1 MAETPSV
8 GELRAQG
15 RRTLAG
21 PAGGSFEA
29 DLLLSYV
36 LNESRA
42 WLYANDNSR
51 VSTTDR
57 DRYQGMLERRARG
70 EPVAYLLGV
79 REFWSLPFVVTPD
92 VLIPRPETELLVAVA
107 LECLPKSSAGRIA
120 DLGTGSG
127 IVAIALATERP
138 ACEVHATDIS
148 QAALE
153 IARLNAHELAPGRI
167 ALHQGDWL
175 AALDGLFDVIV
186 SNPPYIDRQ
195 DPHLERDDCRFE
207 PREALTPGPDGM
219 AAIKHIAVG
228 AVDSLRAGGCLA
240 FEHGFEQGGAS
251 RRLLEKE
258 GYVRIETRKDLEGH
272 ERVTLGFRPDD

>member
-1 MAETPSV
+1 MVDTSSV
-8 GELRAQG
+8 GQLRARG

-21 PAGGSFEA
+21 PADSSFEA
-29 DLLLSYV
+29 DLLLSHV

-42 WLYANDNSR
+42 WLYANDNAR
-51 VSTTDR
+51 VSNTNR
-57 DRYQGMLERRARG
+57 DRYQRLLERRARG
-70 EPVAYLLGV
+70 EPVAYLLRV
-79 REFWSLPFVVTPD
+79 REFWSLPFMVTPD
-92 VLIPRPETELLVAVA
+92 VLIPRPETELLVEVA
-107 LECLPKSSAGRIA
+107 LECIPQGTAARLA

-127 IVAIALATERP
+127 AVAIALAVERP

-175 AALDGLFDVIV
+175 EPLDGLFDVIV
-186 SNPPYIDRQ
+186 SNPPYIDQQ
-195 DPHLERDDCRFE
+195 DPHLERGDCRFE

-219 AAIKHIAVG
+219 AAIKHIAIG
-228 AVDSLRAGGCLA
+228 AGGSLRAGGCLA
-240 FEHGFEQGGAS
+240 FEHGFEQGRAS
-251 RRLLEKE
+251 RALLEKE

-272 ERVTLGFRPDD
+272 ERLTMGFRPGD